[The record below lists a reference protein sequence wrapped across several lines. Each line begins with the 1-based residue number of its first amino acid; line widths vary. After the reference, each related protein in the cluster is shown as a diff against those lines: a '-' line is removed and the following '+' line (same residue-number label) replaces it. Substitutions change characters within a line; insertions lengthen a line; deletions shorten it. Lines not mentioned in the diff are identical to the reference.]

1 MIIHTCLQ
9 GSPEW
14 HRLRAGKPTA
24 SNFDKII
31 TAVKGDLSK
40 QCEPYILELI
50 AGCFCPDFVAWA
62 GNKFTDRGKELE
74 PEARLAFSNHTGFQL
89 EEVGFI
95 TRDDG
100 VIGCSPDS
108 LIIDGG
114 VHIAGLEIKCPMP
127 STHVGYFDAGVLPS
141 DYKQQVHGSMA
152 VTGLNRWH
160 FWSYCPGMQP
170 FHLIVERDDYTA
182 KLSAALDVF
191 LGMYKAKYDALAPR
205 LQVKAEGGEV

>member
-1 MIIHTCLQ
+1 MRIYTMPQ

-14 HRLRAGKPTA
+14 YRMKAGKASA

-31 TAVKGDLSK
+31 TAARGDLSK

-50 AGCFCPDFVAWA
+50 AGCFCPDFIPWA

-74 PEARLAFSNHTGFQL
+74 PEARAAFANHTGL
-89 EEVGFI
+89 ELHEVGFV

-108 LIIDGG
+108 LILDDSGQ
-114 VHIAGLEIKCPMP
+114 HCAGLEIKCPAP
-127 STHVGYFDAGVLPS
+127 ATHVGYIDAGVLP
-141 DYKQQVHGSMA
+141 DAYKQQVHGSLA
-152 VTGLNRWH
+152 VTGLDRWH

-170 FHLIVERDDYTA
+170 FHMIVERDAYTD
-182 KLSAALDVF
+182 KLTAALDEF
-191 LGMYKAKYDALAPR
+191 LLKYKAKYAELAPR
-205 LQVKAEGGEV
+205 LQLKD